1 MHPSESLEQPD
12 WEAILIRL
20 AAAVGGVESSGLVE
34 TLQLLYPVSAP
45 SGVLVSVEDASAVV
59 IWDGPDVN
67 VAVSTKA
74 LQELDRDVRSALEAD
89 SFKPAELRGRRYGR
103 IADSVGIPEA
113 VVRAYANI
121 LNGEMLCS

>member
-1 MHPSESLEQPD
+1 MYPSDSPEQPD
-12 WEAILIRL
+12 SEAILIRL
-20 AAAVGGVESSGLVE
+20 AAAVGRVESSGPVD
-34 TLQLLYPVSAP
+34 TLQLLYPVSVP
-45 SGVLVSVEDASAVV
+45 SGVLVSLEDANAVV

-67 VAVSTKA
+67 VSISRNA
-74 LQELDRDVRSALEAD
+74 LHELDRDVRSALEAD

-113 VVRAYANI
+113 VVRAYANM